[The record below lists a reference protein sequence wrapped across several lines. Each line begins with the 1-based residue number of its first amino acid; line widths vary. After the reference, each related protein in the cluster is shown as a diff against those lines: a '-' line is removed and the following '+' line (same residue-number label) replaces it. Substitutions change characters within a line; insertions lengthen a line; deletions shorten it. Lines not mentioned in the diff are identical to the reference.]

1 MSSKSFYIVFHCPEC
16 EGTQFHLMDSEKRVC
31 LDCGLVVD
39 INSKRD
45 TVNEK
50 VEKDTNRILSSHENT
65 EKSLNPKNVD
75 ITFSVSTI
83 QYRNLMHKW
92 KNVAKYNDSTEKN
105 LVFALS
111 EITRIGGNLNAP
123 LDVLERAS
131 LNYRNL
137 VENRLLKRNKI
148 RFVSVAS
155 LYLACRQ
162 TKYPITLGEV
172 ARVSGLKKKDIG
184 KGLKLLTRELKIR
197 IPPRAK
203 NMRIQQNASRHVT
216 RDEATIMTKILKA
229 ASKIG
234 ITIGKNPEGLKASA
248 HYIASHLTGE
258 IRTQRELSEIYNITQ
273 TTIRNRYKELVNKL
287 NIALT
292 L

>member
-1 MSSKSFYIVFHCPEC
+1 MSNTSSEEVFHCPDC
-16 EGTQFHLMDSEKRVC
+16 QGTHFYLIDSEKGVC
-31 LDCGLVVD
+31 LDCGLVVE
-39 INSKRD
+39 INSKGD
-45 TVNEK
+45 TVNE
-50 VEKDTNRILSSHENT
+50 VEKDTHRILSSHENT
-65 EKSLNPKNVD
+65 EESLNPKNVD
-75 ITFSVSTI
+75 ITFTVSTI
-83 QYRNLMHKW
+83 QYRNLIHKW

-148 RFVSVAS
+148 RLLSVAS
-155 LYLACRQ
+155 LYLAYRQ
-162 TKYPITLGEV
+162 TEYPITLGEV

-184 KGLKLLTRELKIR
+184 KGLKLLIRELKIR

-203 NMRIQQNASRHVT
+203 NMKIQQNASRHVT

-234 ITIGKNPEGLKASA
+234 ITIGKNPESLKASA

-258 IRTQRELSEIYNITQ
+258 IRTQRELSEIYSITQ

-287 NIALT
+287 NITST